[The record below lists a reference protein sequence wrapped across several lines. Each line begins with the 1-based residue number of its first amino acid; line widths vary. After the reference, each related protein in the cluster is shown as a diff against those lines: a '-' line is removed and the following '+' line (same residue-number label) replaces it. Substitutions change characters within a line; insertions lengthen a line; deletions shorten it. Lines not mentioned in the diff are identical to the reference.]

1 MLVIIQTIM
10 PLYARFPTVITSFI
24 SNLPYNYI
32 VIMMKPMILQ
42 TMPTVSDWH
51 FPNMP
56 AHRAQEGDTDG
67 ETSPQADVLVA
78 EPEVAKPPMYAV
90 VMYNDNYTP
99 MEFVVYVLQSEFRHS
114 VDSAVEI
121 MLTIHNSSKGIAG
134 IYPKD
139 IAETKAK
146 KVNSLAHREGYP
158 LLTQIE
164 PHQGE

>member
-1 MLVIIQTIM
+1 
-10 PLYARFPTVITSFI
+10 
-24 SNLPYNYI
+24 
-32 VIMMKPMILQ
+32 MMKQMTLQ
-42 TMPTVSDWH
+42 IKSASFDWH
-51 FPNMP
+51 FPSTPN
-56 AHRAQEGDTDG
+56 HSAQGSDTDT
-67 ETSPQADVLVA
+67 EMTPDVLVA

-99 MEFVVYVLQSEFRHS
+99 MEFVVYILQSEFRHS

-121 MLTIHNSSKGIAG
+121 MLTIHNSNKGIAG

>member
-1 MLVIIQTIM
+1 MIQ
-10 PLYARFPTVITSFI
+10 RFIHAEPAV
-24 SNLPYNYI
+24 L
-32 VIMMKPMILQ
+32 
-42 TMPTVSDWH
+42 DWH
-51 FPNMP
+51 FPSLP
-56 AHRAQEGDTDG
+56 ATLPADHRAHDSDTD
-67 ETSPQADVLVA
+67 TDPQADVLVA
-78 EPEVAKPPMYAV
+78 EPEIAKPPMYAV

-99 MEFVVYVLQSEFRHS
+99 MEFVVYILQSEFRHNI
-114 VDSAVEI
+114 DTAVEI

>member
-1 MLVIIQTIM
+1 M
-10 PLYARFPTVITSFI
+10 
-24 SNLPYNYI
+24 
-32 VIMMKPMILQ
+32 
-42 TMPTVSDWH
+42 DWH
-51 FPNMP
+51 LPSMP
-56 AHRAQEGDTDG
+56 AGIRAQDEDPDTQG
-67 ETSPQADVLVA
+67 EPQADVLVA

-99 MEFVVYVLQSEFRHS
+99 MEFVVYVLQSEFKHN
-114 VDSAVEI
+114 VDSAVQI
-121 MLTIHNSSKGIAG
+121 MLTIHNTSKGIAG

>member
-1 MLVIIQTIM
+1 MIKQTIV
-10 PLYARFPTVITSFI
+10 PTTPIT
-24 SNLPYNYI
+24 
-32 VIMMKPMILQ
+32 
-42 TMPTVSDWH
+42 SDWH
-51 FPNMP
+51 FPSMP
-56 AHRAQEGDTDG
+56 LHFAQDGESEG

-99 MEFVVYVLQSEFRHS
+99 MEFVVHILQSEFRHS
-114 VDSAVEI
+114 MDSAVEI
-121 MLTIHNSSKGIAG
+121 MLNIHNTSKGIAG

>member
-1 MLVIIQTIM
+1 MDMTPTHYCSLTNKSHQKDAQT
-10 PLYARFPTVITSFI
+10 PALSVDP
-24 SNLPYNYI
+24 I
-32 VIMMKPMILQ
+32 VC
-42 TMPTVSDWH
+42 DWH
-51 FPNMP
+51 LPNSPLVEPYFPR
-56 AHRAQEGDTDG
+56 AHEEGDTK
-67 ETSPQADVLVA
+67 TTPQSDVMVA

-99 MEFVVYVLQSEFRHS
+99 MEFVVYILQSEFRHS
-114 VDSAVEI
+114 IETAVDI
-121 MLTIHNSSKGIAG
+121 MLTIHNNGKGIAG

-146 KVNSLAHREGYP
+146 KVNSAAHREGYP

>member
-1 MLVIIQTIM
+1 MTLQ
-10 PLYARFPTVITSFI
+10 ARPTVF
-24 SNLPYNYI
+24 
-32 VIMMKPMILQ
+32 
-42 TMPTVSDWH
+42 DWH
-51 FPNMP
+51 FPNIP
-56 AHRAQEGDTDG
+56 AQHAQDSAPED

-114 VDSAVEI
+114 VDSAVEV

>member
-1 MLVIIQTIM
+1 
-10 PLYARFPTVITSFI
+10 
-24 SNLPYNYI
+24 
-32 VIMMKPMILQ
+32 MIKNTL
-42 TMPTVSDWH
+42 TDTHSMIDDWH
-51 FPNMP
+51 FPALP
-56 AHRAQEGDTDG
+56 VGHRAQVGHPESETTPHTD
-67 ETSPQADVLVA
+67 VVVA
-78 EPEVAKPPMYAV
+78 EPEIAKPPMYAV

-99 MEFVVYVLQSEFRHS
+99 MEFVVYVLQSEFRHNL
-114 VDSAVEI
+114 DTAVEI
-121 MLTIHNSSKGIAG
+121 MMTIHNSSKGIAG

>member
-1 MLVIIQTIM
+1 MIKPLALLVLHAPQ
-10 PLYARFPTVITSFI
+10 AEPTV
-24 SNLPYNYI
+24 L
-32 VIMMKPMILQ
+32 
-42 TMPTVSDWH
+42 DWH
-51 FPNMP
+51 LPNMP
-56 AHRAQEGDTDG
+56 VSPRAQDNDPDT
-67 ETSPQADVLVA
+67 ESSPQADVMVA

-99 MEFVVYVLQSEFRHS
+99 MEFVVYVLQSEFRHN
-114 VDSAVEI
+114 VDSAVQI
-121 MLTIHNSSKGIAG
+121 MLAIHNNGKGIAG

>member
-1 MLVIIQTIM
+1 MTKPFL
-10 PLYARFPTVITSFI
+10 AI
-24 SNLPYNYI
+24 SKTPVL
-32 VIMMKPMILQ
+32 
-42 TMPTVSDWH
+42 DWH
-51 FPNMP
+51 FPSQP
-56 AHRAQEGDTDG
+56 AGTRAQDDNDPDT
-67 ETSPQADVLVA
+67 ENAPQADVLVA

-114 VDSAVEI
+114 IDTAVEI
-121 MLTIHNSSKGIAG
+121 MLSIHNTSKGIAG

-146 KVNSLAHREGYP
+146 KVNSLANREGYP

>member
-1 MLVIIQTIM
+1 
-10 PLYARFPTVITSFI
+10 
-24 SNLPYNYI
+24 
-32 VIMMKPMILQ
+32 MIKNTL
-42 TMPTVSDWH
+42 TDTHLMIDDWH
-51 FPNMP
+51 FPALP
-56 AHRAQEGDTDG
+56 VDHRAQVDHPESETTPHTD
-67 ETSPQADVLVA
+67 VVVA
-78 EPEVAKPPMYAV
+78 EPEIAKPPMYAV

-99 MEFVVYVLQSEFRHS
+99 MEFVVYILQSEFRHNL
-114 VDSAVEI
+114 DTAVEI
-121 MLTIHNSSKGIAG
+121 MMTIHNSSKGIAG

>member
-1 MLVIIQTIM
+1 MINT
-10 PLYARFPTVITSFI
+10 PLSTA
-24 SNLPYNYI
+24 
-32 VIMMKPMILQ
+32 KPIAC
-42 TMPTVSDWH
+42 DWH
-51 FPNMP
+51 LPRHLV
-56 AHRAQEGDTDG
+56 AQRAQNTDTD
-67 ETSPQADVLVA
+67 TTPQADVLIA
-78 EPEVAKPPMYAV
+78 ELEVVEPPMYAV
-90 VMYNDNYTP
+90 VLYNDNYTP
-99 MEFVVYVLQSEFRHS
+99 MDFVVYILQSEFRHDM
-114 VDSAVEI
+114 DSAVSI

>member
-1 MLVIIQTIM
+1 M
-10 PLYARFPTVITSFI
+10 
-24 SNLPYNYI
+24 
-32 VIMMKPMILQ
+32 
-42 TMPTVSDWH
+42 DWH
-51 FPNMP
+51 LPSMP
-56 AHRAQEGDTDG
+56 AGIRAQDDDPDPQGA
-67 ETSPQADVLVA
+67 PQADVLVA

-99 MEFVVYVLQSEFRHS
+99 MEFVVYVLQSEFKHN
-114 VDSAVEI
+114 VDSAVQI
-121 MLTIHNSSKGIAG
+121 MLTIHNTSKGIAG

>member
-1 MLVIIQTIM
+1 MTIM
-10 PLYARFPTVITSFI
+10 TSSSLTPL
-24 SNLPYNYI
+24 
-32 VIMMKPMILQ
+32 
-42 TMPTVSDWH
+42 SDWH
-51 FPNMP
+51 YPNMP
-56 AHRAQEGDTDG
+56 MSPRAHDEDAESD
-67 ETSPQADVLVA
+67 PQLDVLVA

-99 MEFVVYVLQSEFRHS
+99 MDFVVYVLQSEFKHS
-114 VDSAVEI
+114 MDEAVEI
-121 MLTIHNSSKGIAG
+121 MLNIHHNGKGIAG

>member
-1 MLVIIQTIM
+1 MTKHYLSTLNSIE
-10 PLYARFPTVITSFI
+10 PTV
-24 SNLPYNYI
+24 L
-32 VIMMKPMILQ
+32 
-42 TMPTVSDWH
+42 DWH
-51 FPNMP
+51 LPSMP
-56 AHRAQEGDTDG
+56 AGIRAQEDDPDS
-67 ETSPQADVLVA
+67 ETAPQADVLVA
-78 EPEVAKPPMYAV
+78 EPEIAKPPMYAV

-99 MEFVVYVLQSEFRHS
+99 MEFVVYILQSEFKHN
-114 VDSAVEI
+114 VDSAVQI
-121 MLTIHNSSKGIAG
+121 MLTIHNTSKGIAG

>member
-1 MLVIIQTIM
+1 MIKQTT
-10 PLYARFPTVITSFI
+10 LQDAPTVC
-24 SNLPYNYI
+24 
-32 VIMMKPMILQ
+32 
-42 TMPTVSDWH
+42 DWH
-51 FPNMP
+51 FPNLP
-56 AHRAQEGDTDG
+56 THRAQDG
-67 ETSPQADVLVA
+67 NTEEETSPQADVLVA
-78 EPEVAKPPMYAV
+78 EPEIAKPPMYAV

-114 VDSAVEI
+114 MDAAVEI

-164 PHQGE
+164 PHQGEG

>member
-1 MLVIIQTIM
+1 
-10 PLYARFPTVITSFI
+10 
-24 SNLPYNYI
+24 
-32 VIMMKPMILQ
+32 MKQKLMHAE
-42 TMPTVSDWH
+42 PTVSDWH
-51 FPNMP
+51 FPSMP
-56 AHRAQEGDTDG
+56 ASLPIHHRAQDRDTD
-67 ETSPQADVLVA
+67 TSPQADVLVA
-78 EPEVAKPPMYAV
+78 EPEIAKPPMYAV

-99 MEFVVYVLQSEFRHS
+99 MEFVVYILQSEFRHNI
-114 VDSAVEI
+114 DTAVEI

>member
-1 MLVIIQTIM
+1 MIKQT
-10 PLYARFPTVITSFI
+10 LLQSTPTVA
-24 SNLPYNYI
+24 
-32 VIMMKPMILQ
+32 
-42 TMPTVSDWH
+42 DWH
-51 FPNMP
+51 FPNIP
-56 AHRAQEGDTDG
+56 THFAQDGDPEG
-67 ETSPQADVLVA
+67 ETTPQADVLVA

-114 VDSAVEI
+114 MDSAVEI

-146 KVNSLAHREGYP
+146 KLIALRTVKAILY
-158 LLTQIE
+158 
-164 PHQGE
+164 

>member
-1 MLVIIQTIM
+1 MT
-10 PLYARFPTVITSFI
+10 
-24 SNLPYNYI
+24 
-32 VIMMKPMILQ
+32 MKQKL
-42 TMPTVSDWH
+42 THAEPTVSDWH
-51 FPNMP
+51 FPSMP
-56 AHRAQEGDTDG
+56 ASLPMDHRAHDSDTDAD
-67 ETSPQADVLVA
+67 TSPQADVLVA
-78 EPEVAKPPMYAV
+78 EPEIAKPPMYAV

-99 MEFVVYVLQSEFRHS
+99 MEFVVYILQSEFRHNI
-114 VDSAVEI
+114 DTAVEI

-164 PHQGE
+164 PHQSE

>member
-1 MLVIIQTIM
+1 MKNQ
-10 PLYARFPTVITSFI
+10 
-24 SNLPYNYI
+24 NLNFYEQI
-32 VIMMKPMILQ
+32 AG
-42 TMPTVSDWH
+42 DWH
-51 FPNMP
+51 FPSTP
-56 AHRAQEGDTDG
+56 ISPRAQDNDPES
-67 ETSPQADVLVA
+67 ETGPQADVLVA

-99 MEFVVYVLQSEFRHS
+99 MEFVVYVLQSEFRHN
-114 VDSAVEI
+114 VDSAVAI
-121 MLTIHNSSKGIAG
+121 MLSIHNTNKGIAG

>member
-1 MLVIIQTIM
+1 MMIQVLST
-10 PLYARFPTVITSFI
+10 LKQTVG
-24 SNLPYNYI
+24 
-32 VIMMKPMILQ
+32 
-42 TMPTVSDWH
+42 DWH
-51 FPNMP
+51 FPSAP
-56 AHRAQEGDTDG
+56 LSQQAQDNIPDAENA
-67 ETSPQADVLVA
+67 PQADVLVA
-78 EPEVAKPPMYAV
+78 EPEIAKPPMYAV

-99 MEFVVYVLQSEFRHS
+99 MEFVVYILQAEFRHN

-121 MLTIHNSSKGIAG
+121 MLTIHNNGKGIAG

>member
-1 MLVIIQTIM
+1 MIKQTIL
-10 PLYARFPTVITSFI
+10 PATPIT
-24 SNLPYNYI
+24 
-32 VIMMKPMILQ
+32 
-42 TMPTVSDWH
+42 SDWH
-51 FPNMP
+51 FPSIP
-56 AHRAQEGDTDG
+56 LDFAQDGEPEG

-99 MEFVVYVLQSEFRHS
+99 MEFVVHILQSEFRHS
-114 VDSAVEI
+114 MDSAVEI
-121 MLTIHNSSKGIAG
+121 MLNIHNTSKGIAG

>member
-1 MLVIIQTIM
+1 MMIK
-10 PLYARFPTVITSFI
+10 P
-24 SNLPYNYI
+24 I
-32 VIMMKPMILQ
+32 VSAASPI
-42 TMPTVSDWH
+42 VYDWH
-51 FPNMP
+51 LPNMP
-56 AHRAQEGDTDG
+56 AVDRAQDNDPES
-67 ETSPQADVLVA
+67 ESAPQADVMVA

-99 MEFVVYVLQSEFRHS
+99 MEFVVYVLQSEFRHN

-121 MLTIHNSSKGIAG
+121 MLAIHNTGKGIAG

-164 PHQGE
+164 PHQGK